1 MKSPYVYFGG
11 KSRVAPL
18 IWERLGDPGNFVEP
32 FFGSGAVTLARPH
45 WPFKGPRTETIN
57 DADGMVANFWRA
69 LKADPEATAEWA
81 DQPVFEND
89 LHARHVWLRERI
101 PGLRERLE
109 GDPDYYDA
117 KIAGWWVWG
126 MACWIGSGWCGE
138 DGVGPWV
145 VEERDGERVFVKSAE
160 VRGVSR
166 QRPHLGNAGQRVAR
180 KRPHLGPGRGVKRT
194 LPHLGPGRGVIK
206 CSSLSE
212 WFGELANR
220 MKNVRVGCGDWE
232 RVCGPSVT
240 FKHGMTGVFLD
251 PPYDLEVRDSSCYTV
266 DRPGIA
272 AEVLA
277 WCVENGQNPLLRIAI
292 CGYEGEHNTLAEE
305 HGWDCVAWK
314 AHGGFGQQG
323 KNTDTGKENAKKERI
338 WFSPHCLKLT
348 QSRMVFD

>member
-18 IWERLGDPGNFVEP
+18 VWERLGDPGNFVEP

-45 WPFKGPRTETIN
+45 WPFKGSRTETIN

-69 LKADPEATAEWA
+69 LKADPETTAEWA

-89 LHARHVWLRERI
+89 LHARHVWLRERV

-117 KIAGWWVWG
+117 KIAGFWVWG

-138 DGVGPWV
+138 AGKGPWV
-145 VEERDGERVFVKSAE
+145 VEERDGERVFVKSTE
-160 VRGVSR
+160 GQGVMR
-166 QRPHLGNAGQRVAR
+166 KLPHLGDA
-180 KRPHLGPGRGVKRT
+180 GRGVKRK
-194 LPHLGPGRGVIK
+194 LPHLGDAGRGV
-206 CSSLSE
+206 SRALPHLSPSQGVVKGGVRE
-212 WFGELANR
+212 WFDELADR
-220 MKNVRVGCGDWE
+220 MRYVRVCCGEWD

-240 FKHGMTGVFLD
+240 FKHGTTGIFLD
-251 PPYDLEVRDSSCYTV
+251 PPYDLEVRDTGCYTV

-277 WCVENGQNPLLRIAI
+277 WCVENGSNPLLRIAI
-292 CGYEGEHNTLAEE
+292 CGYEGEHNHLAED

-314 AHGGFGQQG
+314 AAGGFGVQG
-323 KNTDTGKENAKKERI
+323 KNISTGKENAHKERI
-338 WFSPHCLKLT
+338 WFSPHCLKPNQQTL
-348 QSRMVFD
+348 F

>member
-1 MKSPYVYFGG
+1 MGVTNPGQGTHPEGTLHSHQILSRGEELKSPYVYFGG
-11 KSRVAPL
+11 KSKVAPL
-18 IWERLGDPGNFVEP
+18 TWERLGDPGNFVEP

-89 LHARHVWLRERI
+89 LHARHVWLRERV

-126 MACWIGSGWCGE
+126 MACWIGSGWCGNA
-138 DGVGPWV
+138 GKGPWV
-145 VEERDGERVFVKSAE
+145 VEERDGERVFVKSTE
-160 VRGVSR
+160 GRGVSR
-166 QRPHLGNAGQRVAR
+166 QRPHLGNAG
-180 KRPHLGPGRGVKRT
+180 HGVVK
-194 LPHLGPGRGVIK
+194 GGVH
-206 CSSLSE
+206 E
-212 WFGELANR
+212 WSGELADR
-220 MKNVRVGCGDWE
+220 MRYVRVCCGEWD

-240 FKHGMTGVFLD
+240 FKHGMTGIFLD
-251 PPYDLEVRDSSCYTV
+251 PPYDLEVRDSGCYTV
-266 DRPGIA
+266 DRPEIA
-272 AEVLA
+272 REVLA
-277 WCVENGQNPLLRIAI
+277 WCVQNGSNPLLRIAL

-314 AHGGFGQQG
+314 AAGGFGQQG
-323 KNTDTGKENAKKERI
+323 KNVSTGKDNAHKERI
-338 WFSPHCLKLT
+338 WFSPHCLKPT